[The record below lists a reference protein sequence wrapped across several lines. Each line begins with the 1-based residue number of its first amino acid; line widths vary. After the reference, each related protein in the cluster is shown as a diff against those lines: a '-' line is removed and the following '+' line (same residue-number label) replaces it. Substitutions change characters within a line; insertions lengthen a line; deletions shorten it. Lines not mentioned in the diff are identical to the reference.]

1 MPLVLVLSEGTV
13 ATAGQKQKPRNCYD
27 VVIYDFY
34 QSVSTARMMRGGEG
48 GRGTLT
54 SGINYGFNWS
64 AVFDSP
70 NISFKQNEH
79 KGAHT
84 HTHTHTQ
91 GCTCTQKIHII
102 LGATLPVNLRMNV
115 EWPTRVITRSGLFS
129 NQLQN

>member
-84 HTHTHTQ
+84 HTHTHTH
-91 GCTCTQKIHII
+91 THKDAH
-102 LGATLPVNLRMNV
+102 AHK
-115 EWPTRVITRSGLFS
+115 RST
-129 NQLQN
+129 